1 MGEFNQYFESGKRET
16 ILVVNQPAGDSQLVS
31 QLVGELQTWVM
42 KLYNLNGHFQTPF
55 TMTINVGT
63 PQSHFKPSCLVVSKI
78 YNHLIGNQT
87 KVCQGV
93 GGNSY
98 KVELYIA
105 KRYKNQIKSSF
116 GRKRRYQKF
125 FLKCVNTKQTLI
137 HSYI

>member
-1 MGEFNQYFESGKRET
+1 M
-16 ILVVNQPAGDSQLVS
+16 VV
-31 QLVGELQTWVM
+31 T
-42 KLYNLNGHFQTPF
+42 
-55 TMTINVGT
+55 
-63 PQSHFKPSCLVVSKI
+63 KI

-87 KVCQGV
+87 KVCQGE

-137 HSYI
+137 HSYIIIFDKNLCKCWFVDNSARGSFSP